1 MAIGVFDSGVGGLTV
16 HRELTRRFPDRDFL
30 YLADQAHAPYG
41 GRGGEEIVDL
51 TRAGCE
57 RLFEAGA
64 NVIVL
69 ACNTASAI
77 ALRRLQQTWV
87 PEARAR
93 HGRPI
98 NVLGIIVP
106 TIEAAT
112 GLPWTYEAERIAE
125 GEAERAL
132 EAYALVP
139 ELFPER
145 VLLGVGIVTALML
158 GNLRGVRESGTIF
171 MTPTYL
177 YIGAIGSMLVIG
189 LVRLASGDLPEFTPP
204 TAWLQGGPEGEGAG
218 LEALGILLRSL
229 GPEHASDELLGVGMA
244 PFFYLP
250 HVLFVAER
258 GLEHFDLSMHAQYEL
273 TKRFSV
279 LSMSTQATIELMIMT
294 AVLYLAMSYPMS
306 LLSRRL
312 EEKMGGSPQPA

>member
-16 HRELTRRFPDRDFL
+16 HRELTRRFPNRDFV
-30 YLADQAHAPYG
+30 YLADQANAPYG
-41 GRGGEEIVDL
+41 GRAGEEIVDL

-112 GLPWTYEAERIAE
+112 GLPCTYEGERDRAE
-125 GEAERAL
+125 GEKKQAIEITGVFSTAATAMSRVYEIEIDKRREDLAVFSEPCPGLAGLIELGAPTEELRMVVNDHVDAL
-132 EAYALVP
+132 RRRIGRHPDKAILGCTHYEIVA
-139 ELFPER
+139 ELFAAALPDGTPIIHQPQAVADALDRYFAHHPEFELGQSGRRDFLTTGTPGPQSER
-145 VLLGVGIVTALML
+145 V
-158 GNLRGVRESGTIF
+158 SQF
-171 MTPTYL
+171 W
-177 YIGAIGSMLVIG
+177 GA
-189 LVRLASGDLPEFTPP
+189 P
-204 TAWLQGGPEGEGAG
+204 
-218 LEALGILLRSL
+218 
-229 GPEHASDELLGVGMA
+229 
-244 PFFYLP
+244 
-250 HVLFVAER
+250 
-258 GLEHFDLSMHAQYEL
+258 LSFA
-273 TKRFSV
+273 
-279 LSMSTQATIELMIMT
+279 A
-294 AVLYLAMSYPMS
+294 A
-306 LLSRRL
+306 
-312 EEKMGGSPQPA
+312 